1 MSKRINKST
10 APVYRYLETWDTRYG
25 KSQRI
30 VTRDGNG
37 KFLDTVSLS
46 GLLNAPNYKGKR

>member
-1 MSKRINKST
+1 MSKPNTKST
-10 APVYRYLETWDTRYG
+10 SPVFRYLETWDTRFG

-30 VTRDGNG
+30 VTRDKNG

-46 GLLNAPNYKGKR
+46 GLLNAPNYKGK

>member
-1 MSKRINKST
+1 MSKRTNKST
-10 APVYRYLETWDTRYG
+10 SPVYRYLETWDTRFG

-30 VTRDGNG
+30 VTRDKNG

-46 GLLNAPNYKGKR
+46 GLLNAPNYKGK